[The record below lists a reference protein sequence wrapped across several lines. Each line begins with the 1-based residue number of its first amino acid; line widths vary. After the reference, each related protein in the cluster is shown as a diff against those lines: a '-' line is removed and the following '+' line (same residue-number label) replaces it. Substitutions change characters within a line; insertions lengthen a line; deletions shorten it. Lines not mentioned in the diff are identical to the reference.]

1 MATSSLTLH
10 VKLQT
15 CVKKHSSFTAK
26 SVILTKKV
34 ILDQV
39 YILMSTLNH
48 VTGFNFFLKLSV
60 KPNPIRTGTW
70 TEAKTSKCF

>member
-15 CVKKHSSFTAK
+15 CVQKHSSFTAK

-39 YILMSTLNH
+39 CILMSTLND
-48 VTGFNFFLKLSV
+48 VT
-60 KPNPIRTGTW
+60 
-70 TEAKTSKCF
+70 CFV